1 MPRPGLPLVVT
12 RACIRV
18 GLPEAA
24 MSYVRDE
31 VQYGLF
37 PSTRV
42 YNVIMDAM
50 LKKNKSKGVCV
61 CVCVEVRESCLI
73 TWHSLVCWLV
83 RSIVCV

>member
-50 LKKNKSKGVCV
+50 LKKKKSKGACV
-61 CVCVEVRESCLI
+61 CIIASCGSVMVV
-73 TWHSLVCWLV
+73 TATG
-83 RSIVCV
+83 RSYLK